1 MTDPPDDRCLRD
13 AAAAGDP
20 FAWQALFDASY
31 DRVRAYV
38 RWRCGDLADLA
49 DDCEQETWLVAVAR
63 LRRFDPA
70 RGPFAGWVIGIAAN
84 VVRAQVRRRRRRG
97 QPLAG
102 DPAAPCPDPAR
113 DRAEA
118 VAVALAAL
126 PARYEAALRAK
137 YLDGRSVDEMAAA
150 EGTTP
155 KAVESLLTRAR
166 EAFRTAYTRADR

>member
-1 MTDPPDDRCLRD
+1 MTEPPDERSLRD

-20 FAWQALFDASY
+20 FAWRTLFDASY
-31 DRVRAYV
+31 DRVRAYI
-38 RWRCGDLADLA
+38 RWRTGGIADLA

-70 RGPFAGWVIGIAAN
+70 RSHFAGWVLGIAAN
-84 VVRAQVRRRRRRG
+84 VVRAQVRWRKRHR
-97 QPLAG
+97 PLTG
-102 DPAAPCPDPAR
+102 NPAAPSLDPAR

-150 EGTTP
+150 DGATP